1 MPYTPG
7 DIVLCHGPGWI
18 SRLIR
23 FGERMRDPASDS
35 QWNHAAII
43 SDEDGTI
50 IEAVGKGVRKGSL
63 ADYPDH
69 IIIPSR
75 LSAQDTA
82 QALAFAES
90 CVGIEYGYLTDV
102 SIGISLLVPWSVHF
116 QSRDTLICSELVAR
130 ALEHGGWICPKLD
143 TSHVMPSDLAKWLL
157 HP

>member
-1 MPYTPG
+1 MNYTPG
-7 DIVLCHGPGWI
+7 DIVLCHSTTKLGK
-18 SRLIR
+18 LIR
-23 FGERMRDPASDS
+23 FGESLRDPGVDS
-35 QWNHAAII
+35 HWNHAAII
-43 SDEDGTI
+43 SDADGTM

-63 ADYPDH
+63 AAYPDH

-75 LSAQDTA
+75 LSPEDTA

-90 CVGIEYGYLTDV
+90 CVGTEYGYLTAA
-102 SIGISLLVPWSVHF
+102 SIGLNLLVPWFIHF
-116 QSRDTLICSELVAR
+116 QSGDTLICSQLVAR